1 MLIVLGS
8 FPWSTLIRKF
18 RVAALSNMSG
28 QAKAKTF
35 GFSAAAHF
43 IHRRLGSVSLLFVN
57 DSTFSSTVRPDE
69 LHPIL
74 IKVIAV

>member
-1 MLIVLGS
+1 
-8 FPWSTLIRKF
+8 
-18 RVAALSNMSG
+18 MSG

-74 IKVIAV
+74 IKVMAVKVLNMKLVTAAEKKIDPPIT

>member
-1 MLIVLGS
+1 
-8 FPWSTLIRKF
+8 
-18 RVAALSNMSG
+18 MSG

-74 IKVIAV
+74 IMRLWQFKVLDLKLVESHSAEFS